1 MSVIRVDGKGKEGL
15 IMRLKHVALVCS
27 SEKRCDKFYKNLLGL
42 KKTSTKNIPSTL
54 SKQIFN
60 IDSEYKIINY
70 ADNAVHFEIF
80 ISRAKSQMGK
90 RIAHTCLEV
99 GNTKS
104 FLDRCRSSGIKIIQ
118 IETGGKSLIF
128 IRDDDGNLF
137 EIKEEK

>member
-1 MSVIRVDGKGKEGL
+1 MPVICADDRGKEEL

-27 SEKRCDKFYKNLLGL
+27 SEKRCDTFYKNLLGL
-42 KKTSTKNIPSTL
+42 KKTGTKNIPSTL

-70 ADNAVHFEIF
+70 ANNYVHFEIF
-80 ISRAKSQMGK
+80 ISKAKNQIWK
-90 RIAHTCLEV
+90 KIEHVCLEV
-99 GNTKS
+99 GNTAK
-104 FLDRCRSSGIKIIQ
+104 FLDRCRLFGIKINQ
-118 IETGGKSLIF
+118 IEKGIKSLIF

>member
-1 MSVIRVDGKGKEGL
+1 
-15 IMRLKHVALVCS
+15 MRLKHVALVCS

-42 KKTSTKNIPSTL
+42 KKTGKKNIPSTL

-70 ADNAVHFEIF
+70 ANNAVHFEIF
-80 ISRAKSQMGK
+80 ISSAKNQMEK
-90 RIAHTCLEV
+90 KIDHVCLEV
-99 GNTKS
+99 GDAKT
-104 FLDRCRSSGIKIIQ
+104 FLDRCRSSGITINQ
-118 IETGGKSLIF
+118 IEKDDKSLIF

>member
-1 MSVIRVDGKGKEGL
+1 MSVICVDSGGKEEF

-42 KKTSTKNIPSTL
+42 KKIGTKNIPSSL

-60 IDSEYKIINY
+60 IDSQYKIINY
-70 ADNAVHFEIF
+70 ANNAVHFEIF
-80 ISRAKSQMGK
+80 ISRAKNQMGK
-90 RIAHTCLEV
+90 RIEHVCLEV
-99 GNTKS
+99 GNAKT
-104 FLDRCRSSGIKIIQ
+104 FLDRCRSSGITINQ
-118 IETGGKSLIF
+118 IEKEDKSLIF